1 MERMTTQECQERLEA
16 IGTEMNTLI
25 ARFDAMKEK
34 EKNGGEQPMTEADR
48 ATAKAELD
56 ALLSRVLDL
65 QAELIDVKRQLSAVP
80 G

>member
-1 MERMTTQECQERLEA
+1 MDRMTTQECQQRLEV

-25 ARFDAMKEK
+25 ARFNSMKEK
-34 EKNGGEQPMTEADR
+34 DKNSDAPMTEADR

-56 ALLSRVLDL
+56 SLLARVLDL
-65 QAELIDVKRQLSAVP
+65 QAELIEVKKQLSADP